1 MSMVLRAPVA
11 PRNAPSQD
19 AGEAACYSISKAAEL
34 LGVSRV
40 TIWRWIGAGYL
51 PVRRLGHRTVRIE
64 RGDLERVRARK
75 AIARSRSGVAPEPGA
90 QGGDTSGA
98 LLNGQSHADWAEPNE
113 SGHVALFYEADEA
126 LVDAVSDFIGAAVR
140 ADDAAIVI
148 ATEAHRAG
156 IEDRLRADGLD
167 VLAARD
173 RGRYV
178 SLNAA
183 ETLRTLVVDGA
194 PEPERF
200 AELVGGIV
208 AQAADGGRR
217 VCIFGEM
224 VGLLVEEG
232 NHAAAVRLE
241 ELWNEL
247 RTTHAFSL
255 LCGYPLDGFSGE
267 SLAEL
272 LGDVCAEHSHI
283 VPAESYTAIVGPDDR
298 LRAIAKLQQQSL
310 SLQAEIAR
318 RQNLEERLREALAS
332 EQRAAERT
340 RRLQEITGQLSQS
353 LEAERVLDSIARASA
368 ELLQAPVGAVFLFER
383 GESAADFV
391 LAAAHG
397 IDQRRAPD
405 LRLPR
410 HASLAGRAIDE
421 GRTLV
426 VNDVREEL
434 GTALPALLTGQTT
447 GSEIA
452 APITAGPA
460 RLGVV
465 KAFSPTLQRFSSDD
479 AVLLTTLAAAAAV
492 ALTNARLYREAQ
504 DAVRTRDEFL
514 SAAAHDLKTPLTA
527 VKGLAQLLR
536 RQVARTDLPGSERLM
551 QGLERIDASATKMGQ
566 QLDELLD
573 LTRLQLGQQLELRRN
588 STDLVALARRAAA
601 DQQQITDQHTIL
613 VESAHQAL
621 IGAWDGVRL
630 ERVLE
635 NLLSNAIKYSPE
647 GGRITVAIADEEVGG
662 PWAVLTVR
670 DQGLGIPAADLPRVF
685 ERFQRARNV
694 EGRIGGTGVGLA
706 SARQIV
712 EQHGGTI
719 AVESA
724 EGMGS
729 TFTVRLPLACTAA
742 EDVETAPERAAS
754 PDSDGPS
761 SGCAE
766 TRSSARASAEVP

>member
-1 MSMVLRAPVA
+1 MSTVSRTPVA

-19 AGEAACYSISKAAEL
+19 AGEAACYSISEAAQL

-40 TIWRWIGAGYL
+40 TIWRWISAGYL

-64 RGDLERVRARK
+64 RGDLERVRDRK
-75 AIARSRSGVAPEPGA
+75 AIARSRFGVAPEPGA
-90 QGGDTSGA
+90 QGVDTNRA
-98 LLNGQSHADWAEPNE
+98 PLNGQSYADWAEPNE
-113 SGHVALFYEADEA
+113 SGHVVLFYEADDA

-140 ADDAAIVI
+140 AGDAAIVI

-167 VLAARD
+167 VLAARTC
-173 RGRYV
+173 GRYV

-183 ETLRTLVVDGA
+183 ETLQKLVADGA
-194 PEPERF
+194 PEPKRF

-208 AQAADGGRR
+208 AQAADGGRSVR
-217 VCIFGEM
+217 IFGEM

-255 LCGYPLDGFSGE
+255 MCGYPIDGFGGE
-267 SLAEL
+267 SLAGL
-272 LGDVCAEHSHI
+272 LGDVCAEHSR
-283 VPAESYTAIVGPDDR
+283 VLPSERYTAIVGPDDR
-298 LRAIAKLQQQSL
+298 LRAIAELQQQSL

-318 RQNLEERLREALAS
+318 RQDLEERLREALAS

-353 LEAERVLDSIARASA
+353 LEAERVLDSVARASA

-383 GESAADFV
+383 GESDAEFV

-452 APITAGPA
+452 APITAGSA

-465 KAFSPTLQRFSSDD
+465 KAFSPTLQRFTPDD
-479 AVLLTTLAAAAAV
+479 AELLTTLAAAAAV

-527 VKGLAQLLR
+527 VKGLAQFLR

-551 QGLERIDASATKMGQ
+551 QGLERIDASTTKMGQ

-573 LTRLQLGQQLELRRN
+573 LTRVQMGQQLELRRN
-588 STDLVALARRAAA
+588 PTDLVALARRAAA
-601 DQQQITDQHTIL
+601 DQQQITDHHTIL
-613 VESAHQAL
+613 VESAHRQL
-621 IGAWDGVRL
+621 VGTWDGVRL

-647 GGRITVAIADEEVGG
+647 GGSITVSIAEEAGG
-662 PWAVLTVR
+662 PWSVLTVR

-685 ERFQRARNV
+685 ERFERARNV
-694 EGRIGGTGVGLA
+694 EGRIGGTGIGLA

-724 EGMGS
+724 EGLGS
-729 TFTVRLPLACTAA
+729 IFTVRLPLAFTAA
-742 EDVETAPERAAS
+742 EDGETSPERAAP

-761 SGCAE
+761 RGCAD
-766 TRSSARASAEVP
+766 TRSSGLASAEVP